1 VPNTFTYVAR
11 DLSGAVQRGT
21 LEAESREAA
30 VRILRS
36 RNYFVTSVNEV
47 QAAPTAIDSDILVRF
62 RPVRVRDLAVLFRQF
77 SIMITAGVSVLSC
90 LDILHGQCD
99 HPKIRAALRTVRS
112 DVERGETLSKALSK
126 HPNVFPSMVEH
137 MVEAGEVGGALEQVL
152 DRLAVQYEGDHE
164 LRQKVVSALAY
175 PAVVT
180 AVALIMGVAMITFI
194 LPMFASLFEG
204 FGTELPAPTRLLMT
218 IGELAQ
224 RYWYVVFGSPV
235 VLVLAF
241 SRVRSV
247 PEVKALLDRFSF
259 KVPLFKDLNQK
270 VAVTRLCRTLG
281 TMIRNGVPMI
291 QALEVSGKI
300 ADNAVI
306 AEAVRK
312 AQDEI
317 NRGQPISGP
326 LRESG
331 VFPTMVTQ
339 MIAVGEE
346 TGSLEQ
352 VLDKIA
358 AFYETEVENTVK
370 TLTSLIEPLVMVV
383 LAAGIGF
390 VVVAVLLPVLDMAG
404 QMGF

>member
-1 VPNTFTYVAR
+1 MSSTFTYVAR

-36 RNYFVTSVNEV
+36 RNYFVTSVTEV
-47 QAAPTAIDSDILVRF
+47 QTTPTSIDSDILVRL
-62 RPVRVRDLAVLFRQF
+62 RPVRVRDLAVLFRQS
-77 SIMITAGVSVLSC
+77 SIMISAGVSVLSC
-90 LDILHGQCD
+90 LDILHEQCD
-99 HPKIRAALRTVRS
+99 HAKIRAALRAVRA
-112 DVERGETLSKALSK
+112 DVERGETLSKAIAK
-126 HPNVFPSMVEH
+126 HPNVFPGMVEH
-137 MVEAGEVGGALEQVL
+137 MVEAGEIGGALEQVL
-152 DRLAVQYEGDHE
+152 DRLAAHYESEHE
-164 LRQKVVSALAY
+164 LRQKVASALAY

-180 AVALIMGVAMITFI
+180 GVALIMGVAMITFI
-194 LPMFASLFEG
+194 LPMFAGLFAG
-204 FGTELPAPTRLLMT
+204 FGTELPAPTKLLMAV
-218 IGELAQ
+218 GEIAQ
-224 RYWYVVFGSPV
+224 RYWYIVFGSPI
-235 VLVLAF
+235 VLALAF
-241 SRVRSV
+241 SRIRRV
-247 PEVKALLDRFSF
+247 PEVKALLDRVSF
-259 KVPLFKDLNQK
+259 RVPLFRDLNQK

-291 QALEVSGKI
+291 QALEVSGKT

-306 AEAVRK
+306 ADAVRR
-312 AQDEI
+312 AQNEI
-317 NRGQPISGP
+317 SRGQPISGP

-331 VFPTMVTQ
+331 VFPVMVTQ

-358 AFYETEVENTVK
+358 SFYETEVENTVK
-370 TLTSLIEPLVMVV
+370 TLTSLIEPLVMLV

-390 VVVAVLLPVLDMAG
+390 VVVSVLLPILDMAG

>member
-1 VPNTFTYVAR
+1 MPSTFTYVAR
-11 DLSGAVQRGT
+11 DPSGTVQRGT
-21 LEAESREAA
+21 LEAESRETA

-47 QAAPTAIDSDILVRF
+47 QAAPTAIDSDVLVRF
-62 RPVRVRDLAVLFRQF
+62 RAVRVRDLAVLFRQF
-77 SIMITAGVSVLSC
+77 SIMIAAGVSVLSC
-90 LDILHGQCD
+90 LDILHEQCD
-99 HPKIRAALRTVRS
+99 HPKIRTALRAVRS
-112 DVERGETLSKALSK
+112 DVERGETLSRALAK
-126 HPNVFPSMVEH
+126 HPNVFPTMVEH

-152 DRLAVQYEGDHE
+152 DRLAVQYEGEHE
-164 LRQKVVSALAY
+164 LRQKVVSALMY

-180 AVALIMGVAMITFI
+180 GVALIMGVAMITFI

-204 FGTELPAPTRLLMT
+204 FGTELPTPTRLLMV
-218 IGELAQ
+218 IGEIAQ
-224 RYWYVVFGSPV
+224 RYWYILFGSPFALIV
-235 VLVLAF
+235 AF
-241 SRVRSV
+241 SRVRRV
-247 PEVKALLDRFSF
+247 PEVKALLDRVSF
-259 KVPLFKDLNQK
+259 RVPLFKDLNQK

-306 AEAVRK
+306 ADAVRK

-317 NRGQPISGP
+317 NRGQPMSGP

-383 LAAGIGF
+383 LAAGIGL
-390 VVVAVLLPVLDMAG
+390 VVVAVLLPILDMAG